1 MEARWAP
8 RNNPVFQLVPPT
20 FAQQAATLYSDMGE
34 PAVSSLTFWAVYQG
48 LLAAFHALLDD
59 PRLLEAFLTADEG
72 ADDKVDIL
80 AGLWELRHGDNVV
93 GEHGYIYYGGL
104 ENPPG
109 TDKED
114 VDLREYG
121 DFSD

>member
-1 MEARWAP
+1 
-8 RNNPVFQLVPPT
+8 
-20 FAQQAATLYSDMGE
+20 LYSDMGE

-59 PRLLEAFLTADEG
+59 PRLLEAFLTANEG
-72 ADDKVDIL
+72 ADDEVDIL
-80 AGLWELRHGDNVV
+80 AGLQKLWHGDNVA
-93 GEHGYIYYGGL
+93 GEYGYIYYGGL

-109 TDKED
+109 TDEED
-114 VDLREYG
+114 VDLCEYG